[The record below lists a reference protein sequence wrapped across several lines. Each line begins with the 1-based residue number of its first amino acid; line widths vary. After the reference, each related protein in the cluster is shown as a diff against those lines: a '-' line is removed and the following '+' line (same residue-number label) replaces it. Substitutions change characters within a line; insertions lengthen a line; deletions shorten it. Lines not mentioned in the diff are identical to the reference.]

1 MALLR
6 GHRQA
11 RRNFLLGL
19 TSAGALALAA
29 CVGGPRG
36 PIGPGP
42 GPGPNLPPGERN
54 LVAVIVPLSG
64 NDAGIGQ
71 SLANAASLALLDTG
85 EKNIRVSMY
94 DSAGA
99 GGAAAATN
107 RALAEG
113 AGIILGPLLS
123 EDVAAASPIARNA
136 GVPIIAFSNDA
147 GVAAPGVYVLGF
159 TPNQSVDRVVSF
171 ARSQGATRFTGI
183 VPQGLYGDR
192 AKAAL
197 ASAVGNAGGRL
208 GAVETYPRNAVGPKA
223 AATRLKAKG
232 PFDAV
237 LIGDN
242 GRAAANA
249 APVLPRTAKILGTE
263 LWSSDSSLGK
273 TAALRGAFYAAPSDA
288 RFQQLTGRYQ
298 ARYGKQPYRLASLG
312 YDAMLLAVRAAK
324 DWPRGR
330 PFPQRSLLDKDGFA
344 GVDGSFRFRRDGVA
358 ERMLEVRQV
367 TAKGTTVV
375 SPAGTKF

>member
-1 MALLR
+1 
-6 GHRQA
+6 
-11 RRNFLLGL
+11 
-19 TSAGALALAA
+19 
-29 CVGGPRG
+29 
-36 PIGPGP
+36 
-42 GPGPNLPPGERN
+42 
-54 LVAVIVPLSG
+54 
-64 NDAGIGQ
+64 
-71 SLANAASLALLDTG
+71 
-85 EKNIRVSMY
+85 
-94 DSAGA
+94 
-99 GGAAAATN
+99 
-107 RALAEG
+107 
-113 AGIILGPLLS
+113 
-123 EDVAAASPIARNA
+123 
-136 GVPIIAFSNDA
+136 
-147 GVAAPGVYVLGF
+147 
-159 TPNQSVDRVVSF
+159 
-171 ARSQGATRFTGI
+171 
-183 VPQGLYGDR
+183 
-192 AKAAL
+192 
-197 ASAVGNAGGRL
+197 
-208 GAVETYPRNAVGPKA
+208 
-223 AATRLKAKG
+223 
-232 PFDAV
+232 

-249 APVLPRTAKILGTE
+249 APALPRTAKILGTE

-273 TAALRGAFYAAPSDA
+273 TAALRGAFYAAPSDG